1 MVWQRRRTDREHAGR
16 RIDRWKAPRRDIFAV
31 VLISFVSQPHGK
43 NSSEKSEKNN
53 DFFVDSKTAVSA
65 DSYSRGKEE
74 KSGQRTEIKTTCL
87 LAAVP
92 RLQSE
97 MN

>member
-1 MVWQRRRTDREHAGR
+1 MDG
-16 RIDRWKAPRRDIFAV
+16 WKAPRRDVFAV

-43 NSSEKSEKNN
+43 NSNEKSEKNN
-53 DFFVDSKTAVSA
+53 DFFVDSKTAVSP

-74 KSGQRTEIKTTCL
+74 KSGQRTEIKTCL